1 MIPGYQF
8 PGHSIWTIW
17 NPLSQFCTN
26 FISLLNLN
34 HVSVHFLS
42 FREEKEGRQMISNYL
57 HNTNTIALV
66 MEWSNGS
73 AVKCLLR
80 ENERGKYNQC

>member
-1 MIPGYQF
+1 MIPGDKF
-8 PGHSIWTIW
+8 PGHSTRTIW

-34 HVSVHFLS
+34 NVSAHFLS
-42 FREEKEGRQMISNYL
+42 FGEGKEGRQMISNYL
-57 HNTNTIALV
+57 HNTTIALV
-66 MEWSNGS
+66 MAWSNGS
-73 AVKCLLR
+73 VVKCLLR

>member
-34 HVSVHFLS
+34 HVSAHFLS
-42 FREEKEGRQMISNYL
+42 FREGREGRQMISNYL
-57 HNTNTIALV
+57 HNTTIALV
-66 MEWSNGS
+66 MGWSNGS

>member
-34 HVSVHFLS
+34 HVSAHFLS

-57 HNTNTIALV
+57 HNTTIALV
-66 MEWSNGS
+66 MGWSNGS

-80 ENERGKYNQC
+80 KKVP